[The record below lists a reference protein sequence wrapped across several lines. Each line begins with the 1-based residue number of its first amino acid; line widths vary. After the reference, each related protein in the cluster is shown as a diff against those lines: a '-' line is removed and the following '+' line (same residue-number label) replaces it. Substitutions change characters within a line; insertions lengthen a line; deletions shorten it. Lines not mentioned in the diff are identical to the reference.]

1 LEAPLNGP
9 VEAFRAV
16 DAFAVDAWKV
26 ARQLARGDGD
36 ALSAELRAQVAR
48 CGGALLALSTSP
60 ADTPA
65 ARAQL
70 ADARDALARCRFALY
85 LARRLGL
92 LDLRAYRAL
101 SLRGES
107 AARELSARGP

>member
-1 LEAPLNGP
+1 MEAPLNGP
-9 VEAFRAV
+9 VDAFRAV

-36 ALSAELRAQVAR
+36 ALSQELRAQVAR
-48 CGGALLALSTSP
+48 CGG
-60 ADTPA
+60 
-65 ARAQL
+65 
-70 ADARDALARCRFALY
+70 ALARCRFALY

-92 LDLRAYRAL
+92 VDLRAYRAL
-101 SLRGES
+101 SARGDA

>member
-1 LEAPLNGP
+1 MEAPLNGP
-9 VEAFRAV
+9 VDAFRAV

-26 ARQLARGDGD
+26 ARQMARGDGD

-48 CGGALLALSTSP
+48 CGGALLASQI
-60 ADTPA
+60 DE
-65 ARAQL
+65 
-70 ADARDALARCRFALY
+70 ARDALARCRFALY

-101 SLRGES
+101 STRGEA
-107 AARELSARGP
+107 AARELAARGP

>member
-1 LEAPLNGP
+1 MEAPLNGP
-9 VEAFRAV
+9 VDAFRAV

-36 ALSAELRAQVAR
+36 ALSQELRVQVAR
-48 CGGALLALSTSP
+48 CGGALLAS
-60 ADTPA
+60 
-65 ARAQL
+65 QL
-70 ADARDALARCRFALY
+70 EEARDALARCRFALY

-92 LDLRAYRAL
+92 VDLRAYRAL
-101 SLRGES
+101 SARGDA

>member
-1 LEAPLNGP
+1 MEAPLNGP
-9 VEAFRAV
+9 VDAFRAV

-36 ALSAELRAQVAR
+36 ALSLELRAQVAR
-48 CGGALLALSTSP
+48 CGGALLASRVEEASE
-60 ADTPA
+60 
-65 ARAQL
+65 
-70 ADARDALARCRFALY
+70 ALARCRFALC

-101 SLRGES
+101 SVRGDA

>member
-1 LEAPLNGP
+1 MEAPLNGP
-9 VEAFRAV
+9 VDAFRAV

-26 ARQLARGDGD
+26 ARQMARGDGD

-48 CGGALLALSTSP
+48 CGGALLASQH
-60 ADTPA
+60 DE
-65 ARAQL
+65 
-70 ADARDALARCRFALY
+70 ARDALARCRFALY

-101 SLRGES
+101 SLRGDA
-107 AARELSARGP
+107 AARELAARGP